1 MFRQKS
7 AGSLFPFFSV
17 RVIDSDRIGVR
28 KIRAER
34 REHLIHSSHAV
45 KQSTLFSFTVQDARD
60 EMLTRSRIG
69 RCKPDEPFEFLQS
82 VGNAE

>member
-7 AGSLFPFFSV
+7 AAVCSVFAV

-34 REHLIHSSHAV
+34 RDIDSQQSRRQTKHSFFPS
-45 KQSTLFSFTVQDARD
+45 L
-60 EMLTRSRIG
+60 SRMPVMK
-69 RCKPDEPFEFLQS
+69 CSPAPE
-82 VGNAE
+82 